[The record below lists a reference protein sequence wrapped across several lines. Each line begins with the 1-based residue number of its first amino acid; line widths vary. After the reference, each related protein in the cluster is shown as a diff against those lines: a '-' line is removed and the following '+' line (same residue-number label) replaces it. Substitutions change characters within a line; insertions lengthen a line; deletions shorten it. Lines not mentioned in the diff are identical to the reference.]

1 MLRERVEQLTALAD
15 ELNALE
21 GARRIPPS
29 RGVDPT
35 FFALAH
41 AWAAGNTLETV
52 LDDEE
57 VSGGDF
63 VRNIR
68 QLVDLLRQIGQAST
82 EPATAESARRAADAI
97 QRGVVLASSVV
108 DASAD
113 KAPGNDPT
121 QPAPAP

>member
-1 MLRERVEQLTALAD
+1 MSVRVDELAKLAD

-21 GARRIPPS
+21 VARRIPPT
-29 RGVDPT
+29 RGIDPS

-41 AWAAGNTLETV
+41 AWATGNTLETV
-52 LDDEE
+52 LDDED

-82 EPATAESARRAADAI
+82 QPATAESARRAADAI

-108 DASAD
+108 DTTIDDTAPDDSAQ
-113 KAPGNDPT
+113 T
-121 QPAPAP
+121 PAGP